1 MDLQRRRSIR
11 GLSSKCPAR
20 LFVLYSSYHTIRG
33 AMFECQDVTTGMN
46 NAGIGSGFK
55 ATEGWDPAT
64 GWGTPNLPAMLA
76 LAVGDD

>member
-1 MDLQRRRSIR
+1 
-11 GLSSKCPAR
+11 
-20 LFVLYSSYHTIRG
+20 
-33 AMFECQDVTTGMN
+33 MFECQDVTTGMN